1 MLQKYMWVFFIS
13 MLPFIELRGA
23 IPYAQSQHLAIL
35 PYYSIAIIGNMLP
48 IPFIYFFAHKIFV
61 WGSDKAIIGKLFS
74 WCVVKG
80 EAGGKSLQ
88 AKASK
93 NGIFIAL
100 MIFVGIPLPG
110 TGAWTG
116 ALAASIL
123 KLDFKSSMVAIF
135 GGILIASVIM
145 VAASAGFFGALGFL
159 S

>member
-23 IPYAQSQHLAIL
+23 IPYAQSQHLSIL
-35 PYYSIAIIGNMLP
+35 PYYLIAIIGNILP
-48 IPFIYFFAHKIFV
+48 IPFVYFFAHKIFV
-61 WGSDKAIIGKLFS
+61 WGSDKAIIGKFFS
-74 WCVVKG
+74 WCVLKG
-80 EAGGKSLQ
+80 ESGGEKLQ

-123 KLDFKSSMVAIF
+123 KLDFKSSMIFIF
-135 GGILIASVIM
+135 GGILIASIIM
-145 VAASAGFFGALGFL
+145 VAASAGLFSALGIL